1 MPLRGGSRWASKER
15 SKVLAS
21 KARGSGPCKMVRRP
35 GMLRGQVGA
44 RVVPALKAGTG
55 RQQRH
60 EQRWG
65 LGSPVLTVGLG
76 VAAAE
81 DEAWSRGSRWTSTRW
96 CSCVDVAGSSGSACG
111 GCRGRAHGDAAT
123 DDIEDNV
130 NVGARWCS
138 RTRGRRAVAWLGWCF
153 VLGQRLFHFISYFPN

>member
-1 MPLRGGSRWASKER
+1 MPLLGGSRWASRER

-65 LGSPVLTVGLG
+65 LGSTVLTIGLG
-76 VAAAE
+76 TEHPHGA
-81 DEAWSRGSRWTSTRW
+81 
-96 CSCVDVAGSSGSACG
+96 
-111 GCRGRAHGDAAT
+111 GRARCRK
-123 DDIEDNV
+123 IMQWWL
-130 NVGARWCS
+130 GAGEVD
-138 RTRGRRAVAWLGWCF
+138 GRR
-153 VLGQRLFHFISYFPN
+153 PM